1 MGVPSCCLCS
11 SHDSGVS
18 TPSAFSQS
26 KNTLGRSLNQLEIS
40 FPRPNVKTILFPIPS
55 LPPIYTQIRT
65 SPMRER
71 SVCVSDKSNS
81 GKIRLDRDNKPRL
94 PLQNDVW
101 QLWVQALQLRS
112 GLTKRATGVS
122 TKFICLKTS
131 PVIIF
136 WHE

>member
-65 SPMRER
+65 SPA
-71 SVCVSDKSNS
+71 VCYRLTRVSRWDSLS
-81 GKIRLDRDNKPRL
+81 GTGHLIQSGGGIGPSKPQQPDPIYGSLVLSPAPVSGAKIR
-94 PLQNDVW
+94 
-101 QLWVQALQLRS
+101 S
-112 GLTKRATGVS
+112 GSL
-122 TKFICLKTS
+122 
-131 PVIIF
+131 
-136 WHE
+136 

>member
-65 SPMRER
+65 SPFTPVNLTCTASCGVLINSLDTMITSIKGFSDILPEEVGAWQRVE
-71 SVCVSDKSNS
+71 SVARRV
-81 GKIRLDRDNKPRL
+81 
-94 PLQNDVW
+94 
-101 QLWVQALQLRS
+101 
-112 GLTKRATGVS
+112 
-122 TKFICLKTS
+122 LKAR
-131 PVIIF
+131 
-136 WHE
+136 H

>member
-65 SPMRER
+65 SPFSTDALTRRHSILYFAVDELLLAEVRNGCGDSLRHPSPR
-71 SVCVSDKSNS
+71 SYRHSGARSDAQSIFLHWRPRS
-81 GKIRLDRDNKPRL
+81 KI
-94 PLQNDVW
+94 
-101 QLWVQALQLRS
+101 
-112 GLTKRATGVS
+112 
-122 TKFICLKTS
+122 
-131 PVIIF
+131 
-136 WHE
+136 